1 MEYSATSSLSSS
13 LEFLLAGC
21 PWPNSIPYVST
32 ETSLSD
38 NDVENLLYRSS
49 YLCSAHSE
57 FLQCLCSWVQ
67 HPIQRVS
74 IFIILCYM
82 KDFSREDV
90 THSFWSSL
98 LLIPYREASTF
109 QCTCT
114 IKIQFCDP
122 MSFIGVT
129 NRIMD
134 EGLLTRA
141 ETAERQVHHQS
152 TSQLGDSSQ
161 KLEVWS
167 TLQNLNRFGVLYP
180 VGSIGWYF

>member
-1 MEYSATSSLSSS
+1 
-13 LEFLLAGC
+13 
-21 PWPNSIPYVST
+21 
-32 ETSLSD
+32 
-38 NDVENLLYRSS
+38 
-49 YLCSAHSE
+49 
-57 FLQCLCSWVQ
+57 
-67 HPIQRVS
+67 
-74 IFIILCYM
+74 M
-82 KDFSREDV
+82 KDFSWEDV
-90 THSFWSSL
+90 THTFCSPL

-114 IKIQFCDP
+114 IKIQFGDP
-122 MSFIGVT
+122 MSFIGIT

-152 TSQLGDSSQ
+152 ARQLCDSSQ

-180 VGSIGWYF
+180 VGSIG